1 MLVMR
6 YTLYAK
12 ANCEAEIAKLHRS
25 MPDYGLPRAPHG
37 QRIYSGGDFSP
48 WDVVIYEVDFESLDE
63 YQAYMKEWSSAP
75 RASEWMDKARESVE
89 RGGRGELWTV
99 EHLEQWER

>member
-12 ANCEAEIAKLHRS
+12 ANCAAEIVKLHKS
-25 MPDYGLPRAPHG
+25 MPDYGLPRPPHG
-37 QRIYSGGDFSP
+37 ERMYSGADFSP

-63 YQAYMKEWSSAP
+63 YQAYMGELSSAP
-75 RASEWMDKARESVE
+75 RVSEWLDKSRELTE

-99 EHLEQWER
+99 EHLA